1 LLKAYL
7 YTKNKM
13 EVSLEDLSMK
23 VENLSLAIDMLGLNL
38 SAIQNQHLENALV
51 LHNMANK
58 VNKIFE
64 WFVKLEETTKL
75 KTATKSD
82 NKIQSAIPP
91 SPPSSQVEISSIP
104 DTIMKDPETIK
115 LVEEFNKL
123 DVEKD
128 VSVTADIFM
137 KLLNRFPVR
146 TSVPPPIHPLK
157 NYECPLD

>member
-1 LLKAYL
+1 
-7 YTKNKM
+7 M

-51 LHNMANK
+51 LYNMANK

-75 KTATKSD
+75 KTVTKSE
-82 NKIQSAIPP
+82 NKNQSPIP
-91 SPPSSQVEISSIP
+91 PPSSPSQAETSSIP

-123 DVEKD
+123 DVTKD
-128 VSVTADIFM
+128 VNATEDIFM
-137 KLLNRFPVR
+137 KLLERFPKR

-157 NYECPLD
+157 NYDCPLD

>member
-1 LLKAYL
+1 
-7 YTKNKM
+7 M
-13 EVSLEDLSMK
+13 EVTLEDLSIN

-51 LHNMANK
+51 LHTMSNK

-82 NKIQSAIPP
+82 NKIQSSIPP
-91 SPPSSQVEISSIP
+91 SSSQVEISSIP

-123 DVEKD
+123 DVTKD
-128 VSVTADIFM
+128 VAVTADIFM
-137 KLLNRFPVR
+137 KLLERFPKR
-146 TSVPPPIHPLK
+146 TSVPPPIHQLK
-157 NYECPLD
+157 NYVCPLD

>member
-1 LLKAYL
+1 
-7 YTKNKM
+7 M

-75 KTATKSD
+75 KTVTKSE
-82 NKIQSAIPP
+82 NQSPIP
-91 SPPSSQVEISSIP
+91 PPSSPSQAETSSIP

-123 DVEKD
+123 DVTKD
-128 VSVTADIFM
+128 VAATADIFM
-137 KLLNRFPVR
+137 KLLERFPKR

>member
-1 LLKAYL
+1 
-7 YTKNKM
+7 M
-13 EVSLEDLSMK
+13 EVTLEDLSIK
-23 VENLSLAIDMLGLNL
+23 VENLSLTIDMLGLNL

-51 LHNMANK
+51 LHTMSSK

-75 KTATKSD
+75 KTATKSE
-82 NKIQSAIPP
+82 NQSQSQSAIPP
-91 SPPSSQVEISSIP
+91 SPSSSQVEISSIP

-123 DVEKD
+123 DVTKD
-128 VSVTADIFM
+128 VAVTADIFM
-137 KLLNRFPVR
+137 KLLERFPLR

-157 NYECPLD
+157 NYDCPLD

>member
-1 LLKAYL
+1 
-7 YTKNKM
+7 M

-64 WFVKLEETTKL
+64 WFVKLEEATKL
-75 KTATKSD
+75 KTVTKSE
-82 NKIQSAIPP
+82 NQSPIP
-91 SPPSSQVEISSIP
+91 PPSSPSSAQAETSSIP

-115 LVEEFNKL
+115 LVEEFNNL
-123 DVEKD
+123 DVTKD
-128 VSVTADIFM
+128 VAATADIFM
-137 KLLNRFPVR
+137 KLLERFPKR
-146 TSVPPPIHPLK
+146 TSVPPPIHQLK

>member
-1 LLKAYL
+1 
-7 YTKNKM
+7 M

-75 KTATKSD
+75 KTVTKSESK
-82 NKIQSAIPP
+82 NQSAIPP
-91 SPPSSQVEISSIP
+91 PSSPSSSQAETSSIP
-104 DTIMKDPETIK
+104 DTIMEDPETIK

-123 DVEKD
+123 DVTKD
-128 VSVTADIFM
+128 VAVTADIFM
-137 KLLNRFPVR
+137 KLLERFPKR
-146 TSVPPPIHPLK
+146 TSVPPPIHQLK

>member
-1 LLKAYL
+1 
-7 YTKNKM
+7 M

-64 WFVKLEETTKL
+64 WFVKLEESTKFKTTTKSES
-75 KTATKSD
+75 K
-82 NKIQSAIPP
+82 NQSAIPP
-91 SPPSSQVEISSIP
+91 PSSPSSSQAETSSIP
-104 DTIMKDPETIK
+104 DEIMKQPETIK
-115 LVEEFNKL
+115 LVDQFNKL
-123 DVEKD
+123 DATKD
-128 VSVTADIFM
+128 INATEDIFM
-137 KLLNRFPVR
+137 KLLERFPKR

-157 NYECPLD
+157 HYECPLD

>member
-1 LLKAYL
+1 
-7 YTKNKM
+7 M

-75 KTATKSD
+75 KTVTKSE
-82 NKIQSAIPP
+82 NQSPIP
-91 SPPSSQVEISSIP
+91 PPSSPSSAQAETSSIP

-115 LVEEFNKL
+115 LVEEFNNL
-123 DVEKD
+123 DVTKD
-128 VSVTADIFM
+128 VAATADIFM
-137 KLLNRFPVR
+137 KLLERFPKR

-157 NYECPLD
+157 HYECPLD